1 MNDKFGRDRYRDDR
15 NLGRRDDHWA
25 PRSDRYSG
33 RDDRYHE
40 DRYGE
45 DRALRS
51 PDSEFETSEPYRQPS
66 DEAWRGQPRYGL
78 SDYDRYAARA
88 RFNQGRSY
96 GNYGSGI
103 IERQGY
109 APSPYVPAGEL
120 RGGFYGR
127 GPKGYTRTDERI
139 REDVCERLSWNDE
152 VDATDVTVRVESG
165 EVTLEGSVP
174 TRHMKRLATDIA
186 EDVTGVLDVHNVIRA
201 TKPLLTELKEKVT
214 GERNE
219 AHHAN
224 TGTRTTGS
232 AGLSEPRN
240 GAV

>member
-1 MNDKFGRDRYRDDR
+1 MNDKFGRDRHRDDR
-15 NLGRRDDHWA
+15 NWGRRDDQWA
-25 PRSDRYSG
+25 PRNDRFSG

-45 DRALRS
+45 DRAMRS
-51 PDSEFETSEPYRQPS
+51 PDSEFETSEPYRQPT

-78 SDYDRYAARA
+78 SDYDRYAARS
-88 RFNQGRSY
+88 RFSSNAGR
-96 GNYGSGI
+96 NYGGAI
-103 IERQGY
+103 DRQGY

-152 VDATDVTVRVESG
+152 VDATDITVRVESG

-174 TRHMKRLATDIA
+174 TRHMKRLAADIA
-186 EDVTGVLDVHNVIRA
+186 EDVAGVLDVHNVIRA

-214 GERNE
+214 GEQTE
-219 AHHAN
+219 QHHAN

-232 AGLSEPRN
+232 AGLTEPRN